1 MRKPALA
8 VSTGHVHLVEER
20 RRVSL
25 CGRNFAESMQPLH
38 QISLTARQSAAWC
51 AACYALGSPAEVA
64 EISTR
69 FGLLIPPVEVAS
81 A

>member
-1 MRKPALA
+1 MRQAALA
-8 VSTGHVHLVEER
+8 STTGRVHLIEDR

-25 CGRNFAESMQPLH
+25 CGRKLAQSMQPLH
-38 QISLTARQSAAWC
+38 LVSLVARRDAAWC

-64 EISTR
+64 EVSTR
-69 FGLLIPPVEVAS
+69 FGLPIPPVEVAS